1 MSNFID
7 NEAELSDQAE
17 GSETSEPAPKRS
29 KKLKEKKRRH
39 QISSDEED
47 EEDDAEDEDRARE
60 EMKGFV
66 VDDEDEDEEG
76 GDGGDAGDDESSK
89 AGSDDDLL
97 EDDLDLLNENIGH
110 NVRGRVEISDD
121 EDDRERIKG
130 QLFGTS
136 DFVDDSRPNEREYQ
150 QREYVDAGSRSESEQ
165 SEDPFIVQDEGQRR
179 RHRKKGTKREYSD
192 QVLDEAKDI
201 FGVEDL
207 DEFYEDEEVLEEE
220 LEEGEESIRTTR
232 PRGTKVTLLD
242 TIEPS
247 ELEKGFVR
255 AEDKKIICEDRPE
268 RFQIRKIPVTEI
280 DDHDLQLES
289 FWILEFAFKAQTL
302 SQQSDTGLSIYKHG
316 KGTIEV
322 NIAEEEAPEK
332 IREAI
337 RFIRNQLFEVPFI
350 AFYRKEYVESSL
362 LMPDLWK
369 VYQFDEKWCR
379 LQMRKARIA
388 DLLKRV
394 QKYITESG
402 YDEVSV
408 LQRVTDKDYR
418 EIIGV
423 QTNEELSDVYAHFQ
437 LYYGSE
443 MRRIVEWERISILQE
458 PQSEVEISSRFKLGS
473 RTDKYMLCIQCGLSP
488 MADAFGLTSE
498 EFAENYT
505 EYVKHEVRQS
515 TKEPNDDAKEYITE
529 TFPTPE
535 KVVQGAMYL
544 LAMRFS
550 REPAVRKKLRQIY
563 RQNLLLSVYP
573 TKKGR
578 NEIDESHWLHG
589 RHYIRDKPVNELKD
603 DEYLHYVKAK
613 NDDLIEIDLHIETD
627 TSGETNCMLLSLTR
641 EPIFS
646 REEYFYITEEWNKL
660 RKEVLRL
667 CVCDILIPVFQRE
680 AHERLLEEAR
690 DCVIRKASLRLNNLI
705 STEAYRKTFTYEEE
719 DDDMPDS
726 GTRVASICYSADRAE
741 ATFAVVIDE
750 NGMVM
755 EFMRLVNFTKSM
767 RSKFPDD
774 VLLKKKDLREL
785 FYLIQRRRPHLIVLN
800 SENMD
805 AIRLAEDI
813 RNMLQTE
820 VDEKR
825 FPVQIPVEI
834 TNSDAA
840 KVYMNSRM
848 SMQEFV
854 EFPPLLRQAVSLG
867 RFALDPLN
875 EICHLCNT
883 EDDILYMKFHPL
895 QNEIGKSELLFALQL
910 ECINR
915 VNEVGVDI
923 NRCLEFPHTAGL
935 LQFVCGLGPRKALH
949 LLKILKQND
958 NLLESRT
965 KLVTYCRMGPKVFM
979 NAAGFIKIDTAKI
992 AERTD
997 SYVEV
1002 LDGSRVHPETY
1013 EWARKMA
1020 VDALELDDAVDQTVA
1035 LEEILKAP
1043 ERLKELDLD
1052 AFAEELTRQGFGNKN
1067 ITLYDIRAEL
1077 NYRYKDLRMPHM
1089 PPSGEELSQML
1100 LHEDISN
1107 IQGKLILGQILSVAY
1122 RKPNEKEANLR
1133 ARWNDLTSTWVCP
1146 FCKRDN
1152 FKEPTDVSNHY
1163 GEFTA
1168 RRECPG
1174 VPAGLRVKLD
1184 NGLMGFVGMRN
1195 ISDQSEK
1202 ITDPTKLFKPGQNQ
1216 YFRVIE
1222 FKPDRLECDLSCK
1235 SSDLK
1240 GEDDRRDKYFDIERF
1255 HDDSAADEKAR
1266 KAAHEKRNMNSRVTS
1281 HPCFHNVT
1289 FKDAERMLRK
1299 MDLGEAIIRPSGK
1312 SPDHLTVRFLLIE
1325 EYYEINKIIFKVTWK
1340 VLDDI
1345 FQHIQVEEREKQR
1358 QFEIGKK
1365 LIINGEEF
1373 EDLDEILA
1381 RHIQPMTAVVRDIMS
1396 FKYYLASVAAE
1407 SVQVID
1413 NALRTQKKNA
1423 PQRIPYCITASKK
1436 YPGKFVLSYLAQ
1448 SKIRN
1453 EYMSVTPEGLR
1464 FRKQPFNS
1472 TEDCVNW
1479 FKVNFAQRP
1488 A

>member
-17 GSETSEPAPKRS
+17 SAASETSEPAPKRS
-29 KKLKEKKRRH
+29 RKLKEKKRRH

-66 VDDEDEDEEG
+66 VDDEDEDDEEG

-136 DFVDDSRPNEREYQ
+136 DFVDDGRPNEQEYQ
-150 QREYVDAGSRSESEQ
+150 QRAYTDAGSRSESEQ

-232 PRGTKVTLLD
+232 PRGAKVTLLD

-280 DDHDLQLES
+280 DDHDLQLEAL
-289 FWILEFAFKAQTL
+289 WILEFAFKAQTL
-302 SQQSDTGLSIYKHG
+302 SQQYLQAW
-316 KGTIEV
+316 KGTLEV
-322 NIAEEEAPEK
+322 NTAEEEAPEK

-337 RFIRNQLFEVPFI
+337 RFIRIQLFEVPFI

-379 LQMRKARIA
+379 LQMRKVRIA

-402 YDEVSV
+402 YDEAAV
-408 LQRVTDKDYR
+408 LQRVTDKDFR
-418 EIIGV
+418 EILGV

-443 MRRIVEWERISILQE
+443 MRRIVEWERIIILQE
-458 PQSEVEISSRFKLGS
+458 PQSEVEITSRFKLGS

-488 MADAFGLTSE
+488 MADAFGLTPE

-563 RQNLLLSVYP
+563 RQNLLLSIYP

-578 NEIDESHWLHG
+578 NEIDESHWLYG
-589 RHYIRDKPVNELKD
+589 RHYIKDKPVNELKE

-627 TSGETNCMLLSLTR
+627 ATGETNCMLLSLTR

-660 RKEVLRL
+660 RKEVLRQ
-667 CVCDILIPVFQRE
+667 CVCDILIPIFQRE

-690 DCVIRKASLRLNNLI
+690 DCVIRKASLRLNHLI
-705 STEAYRKTFTYEEE
+705 STEAYRKTFSYEEE
-719 DDDMPDS
+719 DDDMPDL

-755 EFMRLVNFTKSM
+755 EFMRLVHFTKGM

-813 RNMLQTE
+813 RNMLKME
-820 VDEKR
+820 VNENKT
-825 FPVQIPVEI
+825 FPVEIPVEI

-848 SMQEFV
+848 STQEFV

-895 QNEIGKSELLFALQL
+895 QNEIGKSDLLFALQL

-965 KLVTYCRMGPKVFM
+965 KLVTFCRMGPKVFM

-1043 ERLKELDLD
+1043 EKLKELDLD

-1089 PPSGEELSQML
+1089 PPNGEELAQML
-1100 LHEDISN
+1100 LHDDISN
-1107 IQGKLILGQILSVAY
+1107 VQGKLVLGQILSVAY
-1122 RKPNEKEANLR
+1122 RKINEKETNLK
-1133 ARWNDLTSTWVCP
+1133 ARWNDFTSTWVCP
-1146 FCKRDN
+1146 CCKRDN
-1152 FKEPTDVSNHY
+1152 FKEPTDVSNHF
-1163 GEFTA
+1163 GEFTGI
-1168 RRECPG
+1168 RECPG
-1174 VPAGLRVKLD
+1174 VPVGLRVRLD

-1235 SSDLK
+1235 SSDLR
-1240 GEDDRRDKYFDIERF
+1240 GEEDRRDKYFDSDRF
-1255 HDDSAADEKAR
+1255 QEDNIADEKAR
-1266 KAAHEKRNMNSRVTS
+1266 KAAHEKRHMNSRVTS

-1312 SPDHLTVRFLLIE
+1312 SPDHLTV
-1325 EYYEINKIIFKVTWK
+1325 TWK

-1345 FQHIQVEEREKQR
+1345 YQHIQVEEREKKR

-1365 LIINGEEF
+1365 LIINGDEF

-1413 NALRTQKKNA
+1413 NVLRTQKKNA

-1464 FRKQPFNS
+1464 FRKQLFNS

-1479 FKVNFAQRP
+1479 FKANFAQRP